1 MAEWPSGSAQSA
13 IRPAFLRSAL
23 RPNIAACTATV
34 ISQRADETGGLPMR
48 TIVLATILVAI
59 AVPAGA
65 QQSEK
70 KLPPGYILFPNAQG
84 QNVPIKDAKNF
95 AQCMQNGRKLGYG
108 DTQSEP
114 YCHEHYQ
121 H

>member
-1 MAEWPSGSAQSA
+1 
-13 IRPAFLRSAL
+13 
-23 RPNIAACTATV
+23 
-34 ISQRADETGGLPMR
+34 MR